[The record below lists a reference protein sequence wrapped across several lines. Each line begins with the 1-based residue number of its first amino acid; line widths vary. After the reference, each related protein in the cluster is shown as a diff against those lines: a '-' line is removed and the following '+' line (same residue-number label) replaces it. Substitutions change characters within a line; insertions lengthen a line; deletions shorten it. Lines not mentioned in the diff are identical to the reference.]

1 MDKESLKKFLQGQQ
15 KKVTGELVITA
26 NNQKWH
32 FYLETGRLLYATG
45 GTHRVRRWYRA
56 LKRYSP
62 GVVIHPDASINEPWE
77 YELLQKAVSTGKIQT
92 NQAAAIIQ
100 SSIQEVIVEVLGQQ
114 KLDYKWNP
122 NKQLTGQ
129 INLPNI
135 DKLIENAYQL
145 HMQWQKMGLGQLQPH
160 FVPLLVQPQQL
171 QKQVSPEVFSSL
183 GKLLN
188 GKHSFWDIANEMRQP
203 VTTVTK
209 LLLPFI
215 RQKTIKLQSVPDV
228 AMPSKAPAAAPAAP
242 AAPAATN
249 AKKVKPLIACI
260 DDSPAVG
267 KAMERILTP
276 AGYETIAITDPLKAA
291 SILLQ
296 RKPDMIFVDLV
307 MPSTNGYEL
316 CAALRKTSIFKTTP
330 IVILTAHEG
339 KLDRTRTQKCGA
351 SGFMSKPPEAAK
363 VLPVVK
369 KFLGATASKVS
380 TAPAT

>member
-15 KKVTGELVITA
+15 KKVTGELAITA

-114 KLDYKWNP
+114 TLDYKWNP

-183 GKLLN
+183 GKLLA

-228 AMPSKAPAAAPAAP
+228 PMPSKAAPAAP
-242 AAPAATN
+242 AAAAATN

-260 DDSPAVG
+260 DDSPAIG

-339 KLDRTRTQKCGA
+339 KLDRTRAQKCGA
-351 SGFMSKPPEAAK
+351 SGFMGKPPEPAK
-363 VLPVVK
+363 VLSAVK
-369 KFLGATASKVS
+369 KFLGATASKVP